1 MTYAEPDPP
10 TAEPTLGSVVGTNC
24 QALRLD
30 AQLTQ
35 DELVARLHRLGL
47 RWKRSNLS
55 ALEGGERA
63 RPALAELVL
72 LAVAF
77 KRPVGA
83 LLSGTGTVRL
93 AAQGPSVRLADL
105 RRFLTGGPTPAE
117 LEAPLSVSTGD
128 SALPVPSPAERDM
141 ARRLGVPIGWISDAA
156 ERLWG
161 HTLTEERDRRVD
173 SMSDTT
179 EENRRTRRASI
190 TKQLEVSVQKL
201 VERRQK
207 DYDYE

>member
-1 MTYAEPDPP
+1 MATTTSDLPDVEPS
-10 TAEPTLGSVVGTNC
+10 LGFVVGTNC
-24 QALRLD
+24 QALRLE

-35 DELVARLHRLGL
+35 DELVARLHMLGL

-77 KRPVGA
+77 KRPVGD
-83 LLSGTGTVRL
+83 LLSGTGHVRL
-93 AAQGPSVRLADL
+93 ATHGPSVRLADL
-105 RRFLTGGPTPAE
+105 RSFLSGGPTPAE
-117 LEAPLSVSTGD
+117 LEAQLSTPMGDPANPL
-128 SALPVPSPAERDM
+128 PPPAERDM
-141 ARRLGVPIGWISDAA
+141 ARRLGVPISWIFDAA
-156 ERLWG
+156 EQQWG
-161 HTLTEERDRRVD
+161 HTLTEERDRRVE

-179 EENRRTRRASI
+179 DENRRTRRASM

-201 VERRQK
+201 VERRQLGH
-207 DYDYE
+207 DYK